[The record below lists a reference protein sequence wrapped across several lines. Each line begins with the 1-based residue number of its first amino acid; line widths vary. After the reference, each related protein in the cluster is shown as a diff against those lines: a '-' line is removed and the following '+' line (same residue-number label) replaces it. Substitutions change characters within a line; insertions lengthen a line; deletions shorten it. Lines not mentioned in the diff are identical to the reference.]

1 MLMIKNLL
9 SGGFTFDNIIYV
21 LLRVFVVLLAI
32 SVHEMAHGFA
42 AYKLGDNTAKY
53 DGRLSLN
60 PLRHIDPFGALCMLF
75 FGFGWAK
82 PVRVNPN
89 YFKNHKRD
97 MALTGLAG
105 PLSNFL
111 MAFIGMLGLLYL
123 CRIFPN
129 IYLIQF
135 FSLVVLLNI
144 GLGVFNLIPIPPLD
158 GSKIFLSLLPRRMYY
173 EIMRYEQFGF
183 LVLIVAL
190 YLNVLDPILDTLVDV
205 IYTLLFYC
213 AGGGLL

>member
-1 MLMIKNLL
+1 MLRNIFAN
-9 SGGFTFDNIIYV
+9 GFSLESIIYV
-21 LLRVFVVLLAI
+21 LLRVMVVLLAI
-32 SVHEMAHGFA
+32 SVHEMAHGFM

-82 PVRVNPN
+82 PVMVNPN

-97 MALTGLAG
+97 MALTALAG
-105 PLSNFL
+105 PVSNFI
-111 MAFIGMLGLLYL
+111 MAFIGMFGLLYL
-123 CRIFPN
+123 CPLFAN
-129 IYLIQF
+129 MYLYSF
-135 FSLVVLLNI
+135 FSMLVILNI
-144 GLGVFNLIPIPPLD
+144 SLGVFNLIPIPPLD
-158 GSKIFLSLLPRRMYY
+158 GSKIFLSLLPRRIYY

-183 LVLIVAL
+183 IILIIAL
-190 YLNVLDPILDTLVDV
+190 YLGVLDPILDIAVNG

>member
-1 MLMIKNLL
+1 MLKNLFL
-9 SGGFTFDNIIYV
+9 NGFGLDNIIFI
-21 LLRVFVVLLAI
+21 LLRVVAVLIAI

-60 PLRHIDPFGALCMLF
+60 PLRHIDIYGALCLLF

-82 PVRVNPN
+82 PVMVNPN

-97 MALTGLAG
+97 MALTALAG

-111 MAFIGMLGLLYL
+111 LALIGMVCLLYL
-123 CRIFPN
+123 SPVLSNR
-129 IYLIQF
+129 YVSQF
-135 FSLVVLLNI
+135 FFMFVILNI
-144 GLGVFNLIPIPPLD
+144 SLGVFNLIPVPPLD
-158 GSKIFLSLLPRRMYY
+158 GSKIFLSLLPRRIYY

-183 LVLIVAL
+183 IVLIIAL
-190 YLNVLDPILDTLVDV
+190 YLNVLDPILNTAVNF
-205 IYTLLFYC
+205 IYSLIFFC

>member
-1 MLMIKNLL
+1 MLKFL
-9 SGGFTFDNIIYV
+9 SGGITFDNIIYV
-21 LLRVFVVLLAI
+21 LLRIVVVLLAI
-32 SVHEMAHGFA
+32 SAHEMSHGFA

-60 PLRHIDPFGALCMLF
+60 PLRHLDPFGALCMLF

-82 PVRVNPN
+82 PVMVNPN

-97 MALTGLAG
+97 MALTALAG

-123 CRIFPN
+123 CRVFPN
-129 IYLIQF
+129 MYLIQF

-158 GSKIFLSLLPRRMYY
+158 GSKIFLSLLPRRIYY

-183 LVLIVAL
+183 LVLIAAL
-190 YLNVLDPILDTLVDV
+190 YLDVLDPILDKLVDV

>member
-1 MLMIKNLL
+1 MLKSLL
-9 SGGFTFDNIIYV
+9 TNGFSLNTIIMV
-21 LLRVFVVLLAI
+21 LLRIVVVLLAI

-60 PLRHIDPFGALCMLF
+60 PLRHLDPFGALCMLF

-82 PVRVNPN
+82 PVMVNPN

-97 MALTGLAG
+97 MALTALAG
-105 PLSNFL
+105 PVSNFI
-111 MAFIGMLGLLYL
+111 MSYIGMLVYL
-123 CRIFPN
+123 HLCPLVDN
-129 IYLIQF
+129 IYLNTF
-135 FSLVVLLNI
+135 FYMFINLNI
-144 GLGVFNLIPIPPLD
+144 GLGIFNLIPIPPLD
-158 GSKIFLSLLPRRMYY
+158 GSKIFLSLLPGRIYY

-183 LVLIVAL
+183 IVLIVAL
-190 YLNVLDPILDTLVDV
+190 YLNVLDPILSFLSSFIID
-205 IYTLLFYC
+205 ILFFA

>member
-1 MLMIKNLL
+1 MLKNLFA
-9 SGGFTFDNIIYV
+9 SFTLENIIIT
-21 LLRVFVVLLAI
+21 LLRIVVVLIAI

-42 AYKLGDNTAKY
+42 AYRLGDKTAKY

-82 PVRVNPN
+82 PVMVNPN

-97 MALTGLAG
+97 MALTSLAG
-105 PLSNFL
+105 PVSNFIL
-111 MAFIGMLGLLYL
+111 AYIGMIISLHI
-123 CRIFPN
+123 CP
-129 IYLIQF
+129 LINNFYVSMF
-135 FSLVVLLNI
+135 FYMFITLNI

-158 GSKIFLSLLPRRMYY
+158 GSKIFLSLLPRKIYY

-183 LVLIVAL
+183 IVLIVAL
-190 YLNVLDPILDTLVDV
+190 YLDVLDPILNFFLNV
-205 IYTLLFYC
+205 IFKVLFLA

>member
-1 MLMIKNLL
+1 MLRGLL
-9 SGGFTFDNIIYV
+9 ANGFGFDTIIMV
-21 LLRVFVVLLAI
+21 LLRIVVVLLAI

-60 PLRHIDPFGALCMLF
+60 PIRHIDPFGALCMLF

-82 PVRVNPN
+82 PVRVNAN
-89 YFKNHKRD
+89 YFKNTKRD
-97 MALTGLAG
+97 MALTALFG
-105 PLSNFL
+105 PVSNFL
-111 MAFIGMLGLLYL
+111 MAFLGMFALLYL
-123 CRIFPN
+123 CPLFKN
-129 IYLIQF
+129 VYVYQF
-135 FSLVVLLNI
+135 FFMFVSLNI

-158 GSKIFLSLLPRRMYY
+158 GSKIFLSLLPRRIYY

-183 LVLIVAL
+183 IILIIAL
-190 YLNVLDPILDTLVDV
+190 YLGVLDPILDFLVNG

>member
-1 MLMIKNLL
+1 MLRNLF
-9 SGGFTFDNIIYV
+9 STGFNLENIITIFI
-21 LLRVFVVLLAI
+21 RIIVVLLAI

-42 AYKLGDNTAKY
+42 AYKLGDKTAKY
-53 DGRLSLN
+53 DGRLSIN
-60 PLRHIDPFGALCMLF
+60 PIRHIDPYGALCMLF

-97 MALTGLAG
+97 MALTALSG

-111 MAFIGMLGLLYL
+111 MALLGMVGLLYL
-123 CRIFPN
+123 CPLIPN
-129 IYLIQF
+129 EYVYQLF
-135 FSLVVLLNI
+135 FMFILLNI
-144 GLGVFNLIPIPPLD
+144 SLGVFNLIPVPPLD
-158 GSKIFLSLLPRRMYY
+158 GSKIFLSLLPRRIYY

-183 LVLIVAL
+183 IVLIIAL
-190 YLNVLDPILDTLVDV
+190 YLNVLDPVLDTAVSF

>member
-1 MLMIKNLL
+1 MLRNIFA
-9 SGGFTFDNIIYV
+9 GGFSLENVIFV
-21 LLRVFVVLLAI
+21 LLRIVAVLLAI

-60 PLRHIDPFGALCMLF
+60 PIRHIDPFGALCMLF

-82 PVRVNPN
+82 PVRVNAN
-89 YFKNHKRD
+89 YFKNTKRD
-97 MALTGLAG
+97 MALTSLAG

-111 MAFIGMLGLLYL
+111 MAFFSMFALLYL
-123 CRIFPN
+123 CPLLKN
-129 IYLIQF
+129 VYVYQF
-135 FSLVVLLNI
+135 FLMFVMLNI

-158 GSKIFLSLLPRRMYY
+158 GSKIFLSLLPRRIYY

-183 LVLIVAL
+183 IILIIAL
-190 YLNVLDPILDTLVDV
+190 YLGVLDPILNFFVNG
-205 IYTLLFYC
+205 IFNLLFYC
-213 AGGGLL
+213 AGGGLI

>member
-1 MLMIKNLL
+1 MQGDLMLMIKNLL

-89 YFKNHKRD
+89 YFKK
-97 MALTGLAG
+97 
-105 PLSNFL
+105 
-111 MAFIGMLGLLYL
+111 
-123 CRIFPN
+123 
-129 IYLIQF
+129 IYNPQK
-135 FSLVVLLNI
+135 LV
-144 GLGVFNLIPIPPLD
+144 
-158 GSKIFLSLLPRRMYY
+158 K
-173 EIMRYEQFGF
+173 
-183 LVLIVAL
+183 
-190 YLNVLDPILDTLVDV
+190 
-205 IYTLLFYC
+205 
-213 AGGGLL
+213 